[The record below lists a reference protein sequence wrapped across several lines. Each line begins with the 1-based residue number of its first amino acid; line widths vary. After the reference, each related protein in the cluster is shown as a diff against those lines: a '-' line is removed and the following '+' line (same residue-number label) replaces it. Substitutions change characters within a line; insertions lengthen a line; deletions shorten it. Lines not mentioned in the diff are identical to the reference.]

1 MDVIV
6 YQCSLRWSPSQGV
19 VEILSQASLVEK
31 IARSK
36 CFEWFSCCIIVL
48 NSIFIGWHTQVL
60 ATGAIQRANA
70 NLQPEM
76 EVDGGIVLIQGLF
89 TSLFISELCIRW
101 AAEGLKDF
109 WMSNDVGWNLLDLLC
124 CVIGLLDV
132 SVELVI
138 RNTGRLDEGNP
149 LRGVTVVRV
158 LRIVRIV
165 RVVRVIRIMKFF
177 KELRMMIFS
186 TLNSLQS
193 VVWIFFFLFVLFYM
207 FGIAFTSSVVN
218 FLDTLERRQDPA
230 YSSLL
235 KYFGSLDVSI
245 LTLYMSMTGGQNW
258 GVFYEALK
266 TVPGGE
272 VSCILFILY
281 VTFALFAVVNI
292 VTGVFVDTA
301 LQSSKDDREV
311 AVQDEVEHKKSYLNH
326 LRELFEAIDV
336 SAEGMISRDTL
347 QHAFKHETIVAYF
360 NSLKID
366 APDAKTLFD
375 LLDYDQS
382 GEIDLEEF
390 LHGCYS
396 LHGDASHLEAK
407 ILQME
412 VRFVKEMLMQL
423 MDDFQDLRKR
433 RLRRPSTDRVDKGDR
448 SHTSKGLH

>member
-1 MDVIV
+1 MSV
-6 YQCSLRWSPSQGV
+6 SLHS
-19 VEILSQASLVEK
+19 
-31 IARSK
+31 ARTALL
-36 CFEWFSCCIIVL
+36 FAL
-48 NSIFIGWHTQVL
+48 NRRQVL

-207 FGIAFTSSVVN
+207 LLVSLIFKQLIQPGVGPGSSSVIERSS
-218 FLDTLERRQDPA
+218 FLD
-230 YSSLL
+230 
-235 KYFGSLDVSI
+235 YF
-245 LTLYMSMTGGQNW
+245 Y
-258 GVFYEALK
+258 A
-266 TVPGGE
+266 
-272 VSCILFILY
+272 
-281 VTFALFAVVNI
+281 
-292 VTGVFVDTA
+292 
-301 LQSSKDDREV
+301 
-311 AVQDEVEHKKSYLNH
+311 HKP
-326 LRELFEAIDV
+326 
-336 SAEGMISRDTL
+336 
-347 QHAFKHETIVAYF
+347 QTI
-360 NSLKID
+360 N
-366 APDAKTLFD
+366 
-375 LLDYDQS
+375 
-382 GEIDLEEF
+382 
-390 LHGCYS
+390 C
-396 LHGDASHLEAK
+396 K
-407 ILQME
+407 ILQRHADPLSIPDHSILCLCWLIHCFRQSQ
-412 VRFVKEMLMQL
+412 VCYYF
-423 MDDFQDLRKR
+423 
-433 RLRRPSTDRVDKGDR
+433 S
-448 SHTSKGLH
+448 GLFTIY